1 MSASIELL
9 RDKGNEL
16 STEQLDECFEEIV
29 HNLTTAKSEDNREA
43 FLELLTNVIHVLTPI
58 DITSYYSNHSS
69 IVSVLY
75 DALLDLLK
83 QDMNDA
89 IEGVLIQLSN
99 FFHQRLTQ
107 SLMNSKDIKQMLIDG
122 IVMYF
127 ARKFT
132 RGELQTIIFFMNSSI
147 DLKQLDC
154 SLHILLCALE
164 NRQNEENNLTEIE
177 AVIDCVCSSTFV
189 HIFRSLHSNEDEL
202 TSDQESLL
210 VGCVTRIYRYNN
222 LDKATDLMRKVARS
236 LPDYA
241 QLLIEF
247 VPPRNPIH
255 IKVLR
260 HFVNMLQFL
269 AIDNDVRHDYI
280 NDHALMLDPLLV
292 ILRDEFLWKQISD
305 NDTTELFDNAANYLF
320 LLSLECNLLPVIKA
334 KPNVSKCMLK
344 LTEAESDR
352 TRLNGYRTLA
362 MIMTEDEVKLLT
374 EPDKITAIFLKYFNS
389 AIDTRQH
396 RRLLENLLLC
406 LKSLAQH
413 EQIRDEFASSSS
425 GIPLLVRCATES
437 QFDSTIVKQRSLELL
452 LVMTF
457 NKQAANMIRDNNELI
472 AHIKILSQSHE
483 VALQRVADGILW
495 KLGNEDQIITDDKD
509 KTEQKETSEN
519 TSMNKSQTE
528 LSATKKQYEYD
539 IMISYSHNDKELVYQ
554 IQERLE
560 KDTFRVW
567 LDRDNMY
574 GSPTRAMSHAI
585 ENSEFVFFCMS
596 DSYKKSG
603 FCELEAHYAYKQQ
616 CRIIPLIVKGP
627 YRADGWLGLLT
638 TNKIYIDFH
647 KAKSF
652 DEAYSRII
660 QEINGYRTSAASIV
674 PAVVKDHEST
684 GHVVD
689 IKPVAIL
696 SAPSLSRTLPHM
708 LSLWSEDDVKYFL
721 ESKNL
726 HAMLPI
732 CTGMN
737 GSTLCALH
745 TMCRMNSNGMYES
758 LKTELAQ
765 SSSKILPIGTYLK
778 FMEETKKYVLVAPG
792 DTNAV
797 SVVCSIM

>member
-29 HNLTTAKSEDNREA
+29 RNLTTVKSEDNQEA
-43 FLELLTNVIHVLTPI
+43 FLELLTSVIHVLTPI
-58 DITSYYSNHSS
+58 DITSYYSDHSS

-75 DALLDLLK
+75 DNLLDLLK

-89 IEGVLIQLSN
+89 IEGVLIELSN
-99 FFHQRLTQ
+99 FFHRHVTQ
-107 SLMNSKDIKQMLIDG
+107 SLMNSKDVKQMLIDG

-127 ARKFT
+127 ARKLA
-132 RGELQTIIFFMNSSI
+132 RGELQTIVFFMNSSI
-147 DLKQLDC
+147 GLKQVDC

-164 NRQNEENNLTEIE
+164 NRQNEENTLTEIE

-189 HIFRSLHSNEDEL
+189 HIFRSLHSSEDKL

-210 VGCVTRIYRYNN
+210 VGCVTRIYHYND

-260 HFVNMLQFL
+260 HFVEMLQFL
-269 AIDNDVRHDYI
+269 AIDNDARHEYV

-292 ILRDEFLWKQISD
+292 ILRDEVLWKQISD
-305 NDTTELFDNAANYLF
+305 NDTKELFDNAANYLF
-320 LLSLECNLLPVIKA
+320 LLSLECDLLPVIKA

-344 LTEAESDR
+344 LTEAKSDR
-352 TRLNGYRTLA
+352 TRLNSYRTLA
-362 MIMTEDEVKLLT
+362 IIMTEDEVKLLT

-389 AIDTRQH
+389 AIDIRQQW
-396 RRLLENLLLC
+396 RLLENLLFC

-413 EQIRDEFASSSS
+413 EQIRDEFANSSS
-425 GIPLLVRCATES
+425 GIPLLIRCATES
-437 QFDSTIVKQRSLELL
+437 QFDSTIVKQRSLDLL

-457 NKQAANMIRDNNELI
+457 NKQAANMIRDNSELI
-472 AHIKILSQSHE
+472 THIKILSQSHE

-495 KLGNEDQIITDDKD
+495 KLANEDQVVTDVKD

-585 ENSEFVFFCMS
+585 ENSEV
-596 DSYKKSG
+596 
-603 FCELEAHYAYKQQ
+603 
-616 CRIIPLIVKGP
+616 
-627 YRADGWLGLLT
+627 
-638 TNKIYIDFH
+638 IY
-647 KAKSF
+647 
-652 DEAYSRII
+652 
-660 QEINGYRTSAASIV
+660 Q
-674 PAVVKDHEST
+674 
-684 GHVVD
+684 
-689 IKPVAIL
+689 KP
-696 SAPSLSRTLPHM
+696 
-708 LSLWSEDDVKYFL
+708 
-721 ESKNL
+721 
-726 HAMLPI
+726 
-732 CTGMN
+732 
-737 GSTLCALH
+737 
-745 TMCRMNSNGMYES
+745 
-758 LKTELAQ
+758 
-765 SSSKILPIGTYLK
+765 
-778 FMEETKKYVLVAPG
+778 
-792 DTNAV
+792 
-797 SVVCSIM
+797 